1 MDIHSPIHHNQTMKS
16 KVMRP
21 NLSFDVRFSTFKHMH
36 RSPIWRSAL
45 SVVWVQDEKKRG
57 GGQSANKTD
66 KLAKTNRK
74 RVMSLKT
81 TIPTLRAALKFS
93 HSLENISPF
102 LSLLSL
108 SLSFFLSS
116 LSLSHTHTSTH
127 SLSFITLM
135 LPLPGVNEIELANPG
150 GWWFFRIVWV
160 RKKELK
166 FLEEFSCC
174 LTATPHLYIC
184 RGRHSS
190 EV

>member
-1 MDIHSPIHHNQTMKS
+1 
-16 KVMRP
+16 MRP
-21 NLSFDVRFSTFKHMH
+21 NLSFDVRFLTFEHIH
-36 RSPIWRSAL
+36 RSPIRRSAL

-102 LSLLSL
+102 FSLL
-108 SLSFFLSS
+108 S
-116 LSLSHTHTSTH
+116 LSLSHTHTNSLSLFHMHTHTH
-127 SLSFITLM
+127 SFSFITLM

-174 LTATPHLYIC
+174 LTATPHLYIELHLS
-184 RGRHSS
+184 GAT
-190 EV
+190 